1 MYTNE
6 VQRRLSTLLLVIAA
20 SILAQ
25 DAPKG
30 PYTPTSEEMTEL
42 AAKAKE
48 LEQKLAAVKGKAD
61 FADAAIYLKAAQ
73 WAIKYAPKEFY
84 SKNDYKSALAGLATG
99 MDRATQLAKGEKPWT
114 QAKGRL
120 SRAYVSRVDGS
131 LQPYGLIIP
140 GSYQAGKPIRL
151 DVNLHGRGATLTEVN
166 FLASHDSS
174 KALPPDQDFIQLDV
188 FGRTNN
194 AYRWAGETDV
204 LEAVA
209 AVQSQYSIDPDRIV
223 LRGFSMGGAGAWHIG
238 LHFPGSWAAMEAGA
252 GFTETMK
259 YAKVKDP
266 REPEKA
272 AMHIYDAV
280 DYAANAAIVPTVGYG
295 GEIDP
300 QLAASQNIKLELERL
315 GVKPP
320 QILFL
325 VGPQTAHK
333 FHPDSKKLS
342 DAFIE
347 KNLPR
352 KPLADFTF
360 VTYTPRYGNLRGF
373 TVDALETLYE
383 QATLSRKGTKFIT
396 ANIRSLELDTT
407 RTVTLDGET
416 LTGKQ
421 FNKRE
426 GKWVAGKVAEVHK
439 RRGLQGPID
448 DAFMDAFLCVY
459 AGTKPKELEAFAA
472 IWSKYMRGELPMK
485 EAAKVNKTDMETHN
499 LILWGTP
506 NTNPIIGQVAAKL
519 PIRWANGQFT
529 VAGQNYSEKQ
539 FTLQMIAPNPLAP
552 TRYVVLNTGH
562 SFGEKEFI
570 GTNALLY
577 PRKGDWAIVRKES
590 GEIAASGLFNSNWK
604 LQ

>member
-6 VQRRLSTLLLVIAA
+6 VQRRLSTLLLCIAV

-30 PYTPTSEEMTEL
+30 PYTATPEEMAAL
-42 AAKAKE
+42 SAKAKE
-48 LEQKLAAVKGKAD
+48 LEQKLASVKGKSD
-61 FADAAIYLKAAQ
+61 LADAEIYLKAAR
-73 WAIKYAPKEFY
+73 WAIEYSSKELS
-84 SKNDYKSALAGLATG
+84 SKNDYKSALAGL
-99 MDRATQLAKGEKPWT
+99 DRGITRAVQLAKGEKPWT

-140 GSYQAGKPIRL
+140 ESYQAGKPIRL

-166 FLASHDSS
+166 FLASHDSD
-174 KALPPDQDFIQLDV
+174 KALPAGQDFIQLDV

-223 LRGFSMGGAGAWHIG
+223 LRGFSMGGAGTWHIG
-238 LHFPGSWAAMEAGA
+238 LHFPGSWAAIEAGA

-280 DYAANAAIVPTVGYG
+280 DYAVNTTIVPTVGYG

-300 QLAASQNIKLELERL
+300 QLAASKNIKEELARL
-315 GVKPP
+315 GISPP
-320 QILFL
+320 RILFL

-383 QATLSRKGTKFIT
+383 RATLSRKGTKFT
-396 ANIRSLELDTT
+396 TTNIRSLELDTT
-407 RTVTLDGET
+407 RTVTVDGET

-421 FNKRE
+421 FHKRE
-426 GKWVAGKVAEVHK
+426 GKWVAGKITDVHK

-448 DAFMDAFLCVY
+448 DAFMDSFLCVY
-459 AGTKPKELEAFAA
+459 SGTKPKGLEEFAA
-472 IWSKYMRGELPMK
+472 TWSKYMRGDLPVK
-485 EAAKVNKTDMETHN
+485 EASKVTKAEMDAHN

-506 NTNPIIGQVAAKL
+506 SSNPLIGQVATKL
-519 PIRWANGQFT
+519 PIRWANGQFS
-529 VAGQNYSEKQ
+529 VAGKSYSEKQ
-539 FTLQMIAPNPLAP
+539 FTLQMIAPKPLSP
-552 TRYVVLNTGH
+552 SRYVVLNTGH
-562 SFGEKEFI
+562 SFGDKEFI

-577 PRKGDWAIVRKES
+577 PRKGDWAVVRQED
-590 GEIAASGLFNSNWK
+590 GEVVSSGLFNSNWK